1 MKKIIVLIFASFLSI
16 KVFAEDGFSVF
27 GLSFVTPTPQFPSYD
42 EAVYGLRFSLISG
55 GHSRMIGIAPSS
67 IFNSDDTVGGIQI
80 ASFINDA
87 NNAEL
92 GVWQIAGFVN
102 RVEGDCNGVQI
113 AGVFNGV
120 SGYMIGIQISTF
132 NSVGGDCNGVQI
144 GFANINEKHTVRGMQ
159 IGVHNVAKTLKG
171 VQIGV
176 FNNCNED
183 ELYILNFN
191 VDTVRGMQIGF
202 FNVAKTLE
210 GVQIGVINEAKTL
223 KGVQIGVINVTES
236 RALPILNIAW

>member
-92 GVWQIAGFVN
+92 GVWQIAGFAN

-113 AGVFNGV
+113 AGVGNGV
-120 SGYMIGIQISTF
+120 SGYMIGIQISAMF
-132 NSVGGDCNGVQI
+132 NGVGGDCNGVQI
-144 GFANINEKHTVRGMQ
+144 GFLNL
-159 IGVHNVAKTLKG
+159 AKTLK
-171 VQIGV
+171 
-176 FNNCNED
+176 
-183 ELYILNFN
+183 
-191 VDTVRGMQIGF
+191 
-202 FNVAKTLE
+202 

-223 KGVQIGVINVTES
+223 KGVQIGFFNVAKTLKGVQIGVINGTES
-236 RALPILNIAW
+236 MALPILNIAW

>member
-92 GVWQIAGFVN
+92 GVWQIAGFAN

-120 SGYMIGIQISTF
+120 SGYMIGIQICAMINEVS
-132 NSVGGDCNGVQI
+132 GDCNGVQI
-144 GFANINEKHTVRGMQ
+144 GLGNINENTGRGMQ
-159 IGVHNVAKTLKG
+159 IGGFNVAKTLKG
-171 VQIGV
+171 VQIGCINEAKTLKGV
-176 FNNCNED
+176 QIGFENNCKGVQQGWG
-183 ELYILNFN
+183 N
-191 VDTVRGMQIGF
+191 VHTVRGIQIGF
-202 FNVAKTLE
+202 F
-210 GVQIGVINEAKTL
+210 NEAKTL

-236 RALPILNIAW
+236 RALIAW